1 MTFARS
7 SLASLLLLTACPIDG
22 TPSDSTTGDSDD
34 STGGSEP
41 TMSGSATSPTSPS
54 TTMPTTTEPTTTG
67 PDTDTSGIETTI
79 YDIQMG
85 NVPEGTFVTITDV
98 VVTSQVQT
106 NDGGFTVQDPESGP
120 YSGIYIFVFEDVI
133 GGLSVSPG
141 DVVTITGEYSEFF
154 DFSQISL
161 GDTADLVVT
170 GSADVPAPEVV
181 AAADVAVG
189 GSAAESFESVL
200 VRVEDLTATDATNRF
215 GDTRVDGG
223 LIISNFFLFEQDDQ
237 LDVLPG
243 TTFGFVQ
250 GPLLYNF
257 EEFKVAPRGADDY
270 DAMLIP
276 CADAAVPGTI
286 FELQQG
292 AFAEDDFVLVEN
304 VVVTTPLTFTGDGFW
319 VQDPMGGEES
329 GISVFVLDTAGLDV
343 EPGDEVTICGA
354 YAEFFDQSQL
364 AVAAVADINV
374 SGTVPV
380 PAAEVLTS
388 AEAATEVWEGVL
400 VQIDNPV
407 VTVEPNDFGEWEI
420 DDALLATDT
429 FFEEADWPQPAVDDT
444 FTSLTGVIE
453 FSFENF
459 KIAPRDADDL
469 VP

>member
-7 SLASLLLLTACPIDG
+7 SLTSLLLLTACPSDS
-22 TPSDSTTGDSDD
+22 TPSDSTSGDSDD
-34 STGGSEP
+34 STGGTEP
-41 TMSGSATSPTSPS
+41 TASASATSPTSPS
-54 TTMPTTTEPTTTG
+54 TTMPTTTEPTTSG
-67 PDTDTSGIETTI
+67 PGTDSDGIETTI

-85 NVPEGTFVTITDV
+85 NVPEDTFVTITDV
-98 VVTSQVQT
+98 VVTSPIQVG
-106 NDGGFTVQDPESGP
+106 DGGFTVQDPQSGE
-120 YSGIYIFVFEDVI
+120 YSGIYIFVFEDVV

-141 DVVTITGEYSEFF
+141 DVVTITGQYSEFF

-161 GDTADLVVT
+161 GDTSDLVVT
-170 GSADVPAPEVV
+170 GKADVPAPEVV
-181 AAADVAVG
+181 AAADIAAGG
-189 GSAAESFESVL
+189 GSSEAFESVL
-200 VRVEDLTATDATNRF
+200 VRVEDVTATDATNRF

-223 LIISNFFLFEQDDQ
+223 LIVSNFFLFDTDDQ

-257 EEFKVAPRGADDY
+257 EEFKVAPRNADDF
-270 DAMLIP
+270 DAMLVP

-286 FELQQG
+286 YELQQG

-304 VVVTTPLTFTGDGFW
+304 VVVTTPLTFNGDGFW

-329 GISVFVLDTAGLDV
+329 GISVFLLDTAGLDV
-343 EPGDEVTICGA
+343 EPGDEVTLCGA
-354 YAEFFDQSQL
+354 YTEFFDQSQL
-364 AVAAVADINV
+364 AVAAVADITA

-388 AEAATEVWEGVL
+388 AEAAAEPWEGVL
-400 VQIDNPV
+400 VQIDDPV
-407 VTVEPNDFGEWEI
+407 VTVEANDFGEWEI
-420 DDALLATDT
+420 DDAILVTDT

-459 KIAPRDADDL
+459 KIAPRDEADI